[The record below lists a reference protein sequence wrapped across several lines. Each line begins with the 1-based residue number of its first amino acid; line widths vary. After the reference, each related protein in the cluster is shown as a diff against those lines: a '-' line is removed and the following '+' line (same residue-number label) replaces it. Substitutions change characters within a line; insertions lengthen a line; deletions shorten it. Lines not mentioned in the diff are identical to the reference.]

1 MVGKRR
7 ALQRGMRRVAI
18 TLTLIAA
25 IAAVALIHAPR
36 RAEACGGCLSP
47 TESVT
52 TVDSHR
58 MVVALGVEETVLWDQ
73 ILYSGDPRD
82 FVWVLPVTGPEVSVE
97 LADPSFFDWVD
108 SASAPVVQPAN
119 PIQVFCG
126 GGSSDGFGCGASAT
140 SAGGDGA
147 GDSPSDKVTVSNQE
161 TVGPYETVTITSEDP
176 MALYEWLQENGY
188 QVTEDARP
196 AIDFYVGA
204 GFSFVA
210 LRLAPGENVKAMQPI
225 RVRYPSFMGTFP
237 LKMVVVGARGV
248 LNLSLWIIAEQRYE
262 VFNYGTVEI
271 DPSRLQWDWDTN
283 TSNYNEV
290 FEQTAEESGNRAWIA
305 EYAAPLAE
313 LGFGFNFEPP
323 PPEATEDLEIANS
336 LVGNAFITRLRTQ
349 VLVDHVDEDMILA
362 PASSSSPR
370 SASLLAEREINRPAE
385 PNCATNNNG
394 FDDDDGGIACRSGN
408 THKAG
413 GSILLLLA
421 AIAFSY
427 RRRRRPDSTR

>member
-1 MVGKRR
+1 MRR
-7 ALQRGMRRVAI
+7 AVI
-18 TLTLIAA
+18 TLILT
-25 IAAVALIHAPR
+25 AAVAALALLATPR

-47 TESVT
+47 VEAVT

-73 ILYSGDPRD
+73 IIYSGDPED

-97 LADPSFFDWVD
+97 LADPAFFDWID
-108 SASAPVVQPAN
+108 SASSPTVQPVN
-119 PIQVFCG
+119 PVQTFCG
-126 GGSSDGFGCGASAT
+126 SSTSGFGCGST
-140 SAGGDGA
+140 SAGADDG
-147 GDSPSDKVTVSNQE
+147 GGPSDKVTVSNRE

-196 AIDFYVGA
+196 AIDDYVDA

-210 LRLAPGENVKAMQPI
+210 LRLAPGEGVSAMQPI

-248 LNLSLWIIAEQRYE
+248 LNLSLWVIAEQRYE

-271 DPSRLQWDWDTN
+271 DAADLQWNWDTN

-290 FEQTAEESGNRAWIA
+290 FEQTAAESGNRAWIA
-305 EYAAPLAE
+305 EYATRLSE
-313 LGFGFNFEPP
+313 LGWGAVYEPAP
-323 PPEATEDLEIANS
+323 TEAAEDLALANS
-336 LVGNAFITRLRTQ
+336 LVTNAFITRLRTQ
-349 VLVDHVDEDMILA
+349 VLTDHVDEDMVLA
-362 PASSSSPR
+362 PAADSSE
-370 SASLLAEREINRPAE
+370 LFGTLFAEREINRPAE
-385 PNCATNNNG
+385 PNCSSGFNG
-394 FDDDDGGIACRSGN
+394 GSDDGGVACRSGN

-413 GSILLLLA
+413 GSMLLLLG
-421 AIAFSY
+421 AIAFGW
-427 RRRRRPDSTR
+427 RRRRPRVTRT